1 VSLVIDASVAAK
13 WFFNEPH
20 DDEARQLLARRDQF
34 NAPALILAE
43 VANIIWK
50 RHRKKEIG
58 SQHAHAAIRALG
70 QYLPQ
75 LYPLDIFSERALAI
89 AIALDHPAYDCFYL
103 ACAEMTG
110 GIVITADRR
119 FQGIVAGTPFD
130 GHVMGLKDTHDP

>member
-50 RHRKKEIG
+50 RHRKDEIG
-58 SQHAHAAIRALG
+58 SQHAHAAIQALG
-70 QYLPQ
+70 YHLPQ
-75 LYPLDIFSERALAI
+75 LYPLDILSERAIAI

-119 FQGIVAGTPFD
+119 FQKAVEETPFD
-130 GHVMGLKDTHDP
+130 GHVMGLEDAHDP